1 MARRTILRL
10 ALILCFMLTRI
21 LSVPKP
27 LKGCIAKE
35 HAALLSFKEGLED
48 TSNRLSTWTGDDC
61 CVWKGITCSKKIGH
75 VVRLDLRNTHVDD
88 DGEPDID
95 YALGGNLSSSLL
107 ALRHLNYLDL
117 SSNYFNESQ
126 IPEFIGSMSNL
137 RYLNLRRTSFIG
149 SIPPQLGNLSN
160 LIYLDLS
167 CEDFYSIRPVYSK
180 DLAWLP
186 HLPLLE
192 YLDMSYVNISTVAN
206 WAQIITMLPS
216 LKHLY
221 FSYCSLQNLTYSP
234 SFFNLSNLVTL
245 DISGNSFGDTTFL
258 NLGWNLTS
266 LKYLDMSGNSFGDKT
281 RDKTFLNLGWNLTSL
296 KYLDMSG
303 NSFGDKTFLN
313 LGWNLTSLKYL
324 DMSINDFNGILP
336 GMFNNLCNIKELDLS
351 YNPINIDI
359 TELVHV
365 LPQCLR
371 SKLQSLNL
379 EFTNLIGN
387 LSSLLE
393 HMTSLRTLN
402 LRYNNLT
409 GPIPYNIRA
418 IKLSYLDLGRN
429 FLDGAVS
436 KDHFVNLLN
445 LQWLLL
451 YENPLIVDQNW
462 VPPVSLRW
470 VNLKSCKLGPKF
482 PPWIRRLTNII
493 GLDISNTSI
502 VDKVP
507 EWFWNTSSHF
517 LYLDLSNNQISGKI
531 HKALQVTFFTDLYLQ
546 NNLFEG
552 PIPPLPKNLINLDL
566 SNNSL
571 SGPLPSMFR
580 AHNLT
585 RLFLQKNLLNG
596 TIPASICQLHN
607 LWQIDLSSNLL
618 TGHIPMCWT
627 DTNFNTSKDL
637 ELSVLILRNNSLA
650 GTFPFFL
657 KYCQGLVFLDLSYN
671 EFSGNLPSW
680 IGEKLSNLLFLF
692 LRSNMFS
699 GNIPVQITNLY
710 KRLQILDLAHNNF
723 SGSIPA
729 PSVNDLNLWN
739 DEPRFYY
746 SNPLYISDPSNFDT
760 EGILADSMDV
770 LTKGT
775 SLEYYGVFIS
785 VTSFD
790 LSFNSLAGEIPE
802 RLVSYFTLTG
812 LNSLNLSGNH
822 LSGNIPMNI
831 GAMQA
836 LESLDLSINILS
848 GEIPFSLSNLTF
860 LGYLNFS
867 YNNLSGRIPSGNQ
880 LQTFDESSYIGN
892 SGLCG
897 PPLSKNCSGNGITIP
912 QGNESRKEDGSDVMS
927 LYLGICIGFIF
938 GLWLVFCVFL
948 FKRKY
953 RIAYFRATDDLYD
966 WVYVFVVSS
975 WKRAFG
981 K

>member
-1 MARRTILRL
+1 MAKRTILRL
-10 ALILCFMLTRI
+10 ALILCFMLTQI
-21 LSVPKP
+21 LSVSKP

-61 CVWKGITCSKKIGH
+61 CVWKGVTCSKKTGR
-75 VVRLDLRNTHVDD
+75 VVRLDLRNTYVDD
-88 DGEPDID
+88 YGESDVD
-95 YALGGNLSSSLL
+95 YALGGKLSSSLL

-117 SSNYFNESQ
+117 SLNYFNESQ

-137 RYLNLRRTSFIG
+137 RYLNLSQTSFIG

-160 LIYLDLS
+160 LIYLDLN
-167 CEDFYSIRPVYSK
+167 CEDSFYSISPIYSK

-192 YLDMSYVNISTVAN
+192 YLDMSHVNISTVAN
-206 WAQIITMLPS
+206 WAQIIAMLPS

-221 FSYCSLQNLTYSP
+221 FHYCSLQDPTFSL
-234 SFFNLSNLVTL
+234 FFSNLSNLVTL
-245 DISGNSFGDTTFL
+245 DISWNNFGYMTTL
-258 NLGWNLTS
+258 NWVWNLTS
-266 LKYLDMSGNSFGDKT
+266 LKSLDMSWIKLNS
-281 RDKTFLNLGWNLTSL
+281 
-296 KYLDMSG
+296 
-303 NSFGDKTFLN
+303 
-313 LGWNLTSLKYL
+313 
-324 DMSINDFNGILP
+324 ILP
-336 GMFNNLCNIKELDLS
+336 GMFNNLCNIEELDLS
-351 YNPINIDI
+351 YNPLNIDI

-365 LPQCLR
+365 LPRCLQ

-379 EFTNLIGN
+379 ESTNLVGN

-402 LRYNNLT
+402 LNNNNLT

-429 FLDGAVS
+429 FLDGVVS
-436 KDHFVNLLN
+436 QDHFVNLLN
-445 LQWLLL
+445 LQWLYLNK
-451 YENPLIVDQNW
+451 NPLIVDQNW
-462 VPPVSLRW
+462 VPQVSLRW
-470 VNLKSCKLGPKF
+470 VRLSSCKLGPKF
-482 PPWIRRLTNII
+482 PPWIRQTNII
-493 GLDISNTSI
+493 GLDISNTNI

-507 EWFWNTSSHF
+507 EWLWNTSSPF

-531 HKALQVTFFTDLYLQ
+531 HKALQFTSFRELYLQ

-552 PIPPLPKNLINLDL
+552 PIPPLPKNLISLDL

-571 SGPLPSMFR
+571 SGPIPSMFR

-618 TGHIPMCWT
+618 TGHIPICWT

-637 ELSVLILRNNSLA
+637 KLNILVLRNNSLS

-657 KYCQGLVFLDLSYN
+657 NYCQRLYILDLSYN

-680 IGEKLSNLLFLF
+680 IGDINLIFLF

-699 GNIPVQITNLY
+699 GSIPVQITKLNG
-710 KRLQILDLAHNNF
+710 LQILDLAHNNF
-723 SGSIPA
+723 SGTIP
-729 PSVNDLNLWN
+729 PSVNALNGM
-739 DEPRFYY
+739 
-746 SNPLYISDPSNFDT
+746 IDPDDYDFFGGFQTSNFGTDNF
-760 EGILADSMDV
+760 LLDSGDSFNV

-775 SLEYYGVFIS
+775 TLEYNSNRLYMSSI
-785 VTSFD
+785 D
-790 LSFNSLAGEIPE
+790 LSFNSLTGDIPE
-802 RLVSYFTLTG
+802 GICALVG
-812 LNSLNLSGNH
+812 LLNLNLSGNRLNGH
-822 LSGNIPMNI
+822 IPGRI
-831 GAMQA
+831 GDIQA
-836 LESLDLSINILS
+836 LESLDLSNNYLF
-848 GEIPFSLSNLTF
+848 GEIPSGLSNLTS
-860 LGYLNFS
+860 LSYLNLS

-880 LQTFDESSYIGN
+880 LQTLDNPSIYIGN
-892 SGLCG
+892 NGLCG

-912 QGNESRKEDGSDVMS
+912 QGNGSRKEDGSDVMS
-927 LYLGICIGFIF
+927 RYLGICIGFIF

-953 RIAYFRATDDLYD
+953 RIACIRAIDDLYG
-966 WVYVFVVSS
+966 WLYVFVVLS